1 MKKTFNI
8 NLAGYVFIIDED
20 AYELLRNYLDTL
32 HNVFDAEADN
42 AELMADLELRM
53 AEILGADTEG
63 GTKVITMALVEQLI
77 ARMGRPEELIDEA
90 TEVHESADGRET
102 EEESKVRI
110 EESTPPPPP
119 PLKRRL
125 LRDPNNSM
133 IGGVCAGLAA
143 YLGMDPTWVRLIA
156 VVLALLSFSTLCA
169 IYIVLWIVVP
179 VADTPLKQMQMRGES
194 PTMENIG
201 RNVTGAFRS
210 AANSV
215 EDVIS
220 SRFSGRKGE
229 GSGKRFADGLVSFFG
244 FVGRVVAVL
253 AIFLCAVIEVGLAVG
268 FVGCLFALLLFLTPF
283 GPSWVESAALESYEY
298 HTVVAALL
306 CAIGVILTIGIPL
319 FALLWVLLK
328 GYGSKRREMSTAWK
342 AALSVAWVI
351 SFILSAFSIGYIVN
365 NDDGHFDRFD
375 SEEERTVVYDTVD
388 ATTDST
394 VTIDETISTAD
405 STTVAATATPAP
417 AAAGAQKGASAAPAR
432 TSRR

>member
-63 GTKVITMALVEQLI
+63 GTKVITVALVEQLI

-90 TEVHESADGRET
+90 TEIHESADGRET

-125 LRDPNNSM
+125 LRDPNNNM

-244 FVGRVVAVL
+244 FVGRVL
-253 AIFLCAVIEVGLAVG
+253 AIIMIFLGGVIEIGLAVG
-268 FVGCLFALLLFLTPF
+268 FVVCLFVLLLFLTPF
-283 GPSWVESAALESYEY
+283 GPLWIDSAVFESYEY
-298 HTVVAALL
+298 HTVVATLL
-306 CAIGVILTIGIPL
+306 GAIGVILAIGIPL

-328 GYGSKRREMSTAWK
+328 GYGPKRREMSTAWK

-365 NDDGHFDRFD
+365 HDDRRSD
-375 SEEERTVVYDTVD
+375 SKEERTVVYDTVD

-394 VTIDETISTAD
+394 VTIDETVSTAD
-405 STTVAATATPAP
+405 STAIAATATPAAP
-417 AAAGAQKGASAAPAR
+417 AAGAQKGASAAPAR
-432 TSRR
+432 TSRK